1 MKVDSIPDRATWK
14 TAKLCFRDREEEEHL
29 VRYRD
34 IIEAIKALLGN
45 PAYAKDIVYRP
56 KRIFTD
62 RSKSKRIF
70 SEMWTGVWW
79 NAIQVS

>member
-1 MKVDSIPDRATWK
+1 MKVDSIPDHATWK

-29 VRYRD
+29 VWYRD